1 MQDSAVPA
9 AARPDRW
16 PAWVADVVA
25 EIDLDDVCERIVERD
40 TAIAFPTLVDDEE
53 FREHLRASV
62 RENLRCLHQVL
73 AGRRALDSVL
83 LERPLDFARLQARL
97 RIPQTALQR
106 SYRVGFAT
114 FWEAMADQ
122 LSKVAARTGV
132 SRDESLQ
139 GLSQLTRTMLDY
151 QDHASSQVAEIHA
164 RVDDAMGR
172 TRAYVRQG
180 LVRELLRGEAT
191 TLAPSEL
198 ITLDH
203 DLAAHHVA
211 VVLPKVSEGTAGQLM
226 IGLRSRTGVRQTLVH
241 PLDLHRTAVW
251 LTRPGRWTRDLRLQL
266 RQALESLGVEVS
278 VSEPLHGLSGFREA
292 FEQAEDVERVRRA
305 WGRSHVPPVLEHGDV
320 SLELLLLRDPDRA
333 RRFVSVELG
342 ALAAGTAEAI
352 RLRETLDASFRCGS
366 HVGTAQHLELHE
378 HTVRNRLRRAE
389 QHLGHPLSERRT
401 ELQVALRLQRL
412 LGGSS

>member
-1 MQDSAVPA
+1 VSTWGVPEAAERARTCAIINRSGTGPRVLAELRRPFVQDSAVPA

-139 GLSQLTRTMLDY
+139 GLSQLTRTMLDTRTTRRHRSPRSTRGWTTRWAGPGRTS
-151 QDHASSQVAEIHA
+151 DRDWSASSCA
-164 RVDDAMGR
+164 GR
-172 TRAYVRQG
+172 RP
-180 LVRELLRGEAT
+180 
-191 TLAPSEL
+191 PS
-198 ITLDH
+198 
-203 DLAAHHVA
+203 
-211 VVLPKVSEGTAGQLM
+211 PR
-226 IGLRSRTGVRQTLVH
+226 RS
-241 PLDLHRTAVW
+241 
-251 LTRPGRWTRDLRLQL
+251 
-266 RQALESLGVEVS
+266 
-278 VSEPLHGLSGFREA
+278 
-292 FEQAEDVERVRRA
+292 
-305 WGRSHVPPVLEHGDV
+305 
-320 SLELLLLRDPDRA
+320 
-333 RRFVSVELG
+333 
-342 ALAAGTAEAI
+342 
-352 RLRETLDASFRCGS
+352 
-366 HVGTAQHLELHE
+366 
-378 HTVRNRLRRAE
+378 
-389 QHLGHPLSERRT
+389 
-401 ELQVALRLQRL
+401 
-412 LGGSS
+412 